1 MKIEIK
7 KEIANAVTHGL
18 GFITF
23 ATLIPILFV
32 KASNY
37 DVNYKLVGL
46 IFFSIGLVAVYL
58 SSTFYHAIMHEK
70 TKNILRVADHI
81 SIYYLIAGTYTAL
94 LMQTIPFDRI
104 MWFIVILW
112 SIVLIGTI
120 KKIYLTGKYDAIST
134 ALYVGMGC
142 MGLFEINTILQFTPD
157 KVLLYI
163 LLGGLCYLLG
173 VIFYAWKRYTYHH
186 AVWHL
191 FVLAGSVLHF
201 FGIWYAIELSNIPN
215 NI

>member
-7 KEIANAVTHGL
+7 KEIANAVTHGI

-32 KASNY
+32 KVSHY
-37 DVNYKLVGL
+37 EVNYKLVGL
-46 IFFSIGLVAVYL
+46 IFFSIGLSAVYL
-58 SSTFYHAIMHEK
+58 SSTFYHAITH
-70 TKNILRVADHI
+70 TKAKGILRIADHI

-94 LMQTIPFDRI
+94 LMQTIPFQEI
-104 MWFIVILW
+104 MWLLIVIW
-112 SIVLIGTI
+112 SMVLIGTI
-120 KKIYLTGKYDAIST
+120 NKLFLTGKYDTIST
-134 ALYVGMGC
+134 IAYVVMGC
-142 MGLFEINTILQFTPD
+142 IGLTEINTIMHYTSD
-157 KVLLYI
+157 KVLLFI
-163 LLGGLCYLLG
+163 LLGGLSYLLG

-201 FGIWYAIELSNIPN
+201 FGIWYTIG
-215 NI
+215 